1 MQVGDYCDSPLQLQG
16 IRKRLDRKHSSHR
29 PTNDICPSCFLSG
42 KTIFENEKRLK
53 GKLNSPRFGNLP
65 TDSDCSVTIIATCPW
80 GPKDIFAYVLHHW
93 DDFSC
98 VSDGKQ

>member
-65 TDSDCSVTIIATCPW
+65 TDRHFRVVFSPQPNCVYIRPQVYYITGTI
-80 GPKDIFAYVLHHW
+80 FLVE
-93 DDFSC
+93 
-98 VSDGKQ
+98 